1 LLYAERAVARMT
13 QAQTRSKRRM
23 AHAQVWPQYGKW
35 AALIIVAAL
44 VAMAR
49 VSLSARVTRQGYHL
63 ADLEQTR
70 LELLE
75 ENRRLKIEH
84 GNKRSVERMKAE
96 LGASGQIFVP
106 YDGRAVAIVH
116 VQIRPAEP
124 EHRDLA
130 TRIAETVAGWTQRK
144 TQAAAE
150 PLRLAPVDGRLAEWA
165 EP

>member
-1 LLYAERAVARMT
+1 MT
-13 QAQTRSKRRM
+13 QQAQPRSERRTE
-23 AHAQVWPQYGKW
+23 HAQVRPQYGKW
-35 AALIIVAAL
+35 AVLIVVAAL

-63 ADLEQTR
+63 AELEQTR

-84 GNKRSVERMKAE
+84 GEKQSVERMKTA
-96 LGASGQIFVP
+96 LGALGLTFVP
-106 YDGRAVAIVH
+106 YDGGSVEIVH

-124 EHRDLA
+124 ERRDLA
-130 TRIAETVAGWTQRK
+130 TRTADTVARWVQRNER
-144 TQAAAE
+144 TAAE
-150 PLRLAPVDGRLAEWA
+150 RLRLAPVDGRLAEWA